1 VRSADRLALTSAER
15 TWRADARELAQVSA
29 KRRAMLEAAE

>member
-1 VRSADRLALTSAER
+1 MELMDLNTLI
-15 TWRADARELAQVSA
+15 DARELAQISA

>member
-1 VRSADRLALTSAER
+1 MADLVALM
-15 TWRADARELAQVSA
+15 DARELALLQD